1 METSTVES
9 KGPDKYEQ
17 AEAERTKYVN
27 EILSSTAEKKV
38 VVAGPGTGKTFL
50 FKKVLSGKTKTLTL
64 SFVNSLVD
72 DLSLELYGISE
83 VRTLHS
89 FGRSELSKL
98 LKRDI
103 NIYSKLSTIIRE
115 DSKIL
120 VDSDIDFDTL
130 FHERQDDDANLKFY
144 ETRRNYYDYY
154 GFTDVIHAAVK
165 AFEANKNNVPAYE
178 QVLIDEFQDFNKL
191 EVSLIDLLAE
201 KSPILLAGDDDQA
214 LYEFLKNASAHH
226 IRLRH
231 GDKMPDYSA
240 FNLPFCTRCPEV
252 VVEATNDIIK
262 NAKQKGSLNER
273 IKKPYIYFPNKDKDK
288 ISSQFPSIGYATK
301 FATQVPWFIEKCI
314 GDTAKVLKNKFD
326 VLIITSNNNQVRAI
340 AKALIKKGFR
350 NIDYPEKRKDREV
363 NFLDA
368 FDMLIENKED
378 NLGWRIITSLLLSAK
393 DFHLLLKKSSE
404 DLSIKFFKILPSDFT
419 KGVLETAKAVKYI
432 LNEKSVNPDLLA
444 TTFKQFGIN
453 PDKISSDYLCE
464 EFYALNP
471 PSGNPALRNIP
482 IKVTTIQSSKGLA
495 ADVVFI
501 ANFDDR
507 YFLRDGGT
515 ITDQDICNFL
525 VALTRTKKKAFLI
538 STVDKTTPSL
548 LKWIS
553 KERIQFIK

>member
-1 METSTVES
+1 MEIATAES
-9 KGPDKYEQ
+9 KAADKYEA

-27 EILSSTAEKKV
+27 DILSSDADKKV

-50 FKKVLSGKTKTLTL
+50 FKKVLNGKAKTLTL

-98 LKRDI
+98 LKKKV
-103 NIYSKLSTIIRE
+103 NIYSKLSAIIRK
-115 DSKIL
+115 DFQIL
-120 VDSDIDFDTL
+120 AGADIEFDLL
-130 FHERQDDDANLKFY
+130 FHERKDDDENLKFY
-144 ETRRNYYDYY
+144 ETRRHYYDYY

-165 AFEANKNNVPAYE
+165 AFESDKNNVPAYE

-201 KSPILLAGDDDQA
+201 KSPTLLAGDDDQA

-226 IRLRH
+226 IRVRH
-231 GDKMPDYSA
+231 RDEMPEYVT
-240 FNLPFCTRCPEV
+240 FNLPFCSRCPEV
-252 VVEATNDIIK
+252 VVEATNDLIK
-262 NAKQKGSLNER
+262 TAKENGLLKER
-273 IKKPYIYFPNKDKDK
+273 ISKPYTYLPNKDKDT
-288 ISSQFPSIGYATK
+288 ISNQFPTISYSNKFTK
-301 FATQVPWFIEKCI
+301 QVPWFIEKCI
-314 GDTAKVLKNKFD
+314 SETAYALKNKFD
-326 VLIITSNNNQVRAI
+326 VLIITSNNNQVRII
-340 AKALIKKGFR
+340 AKALIEKGFR
-350 NIDYPEKRKDREV
+350 NLDFPEKRKDREV
-363 NFLDA
+363 NFFDA
-368 FDMLIENKED
+368 FNMLIKDKED
-378 NLGWRIITSLLLSAK
+378 NLGWRIIVSLLLSTDELNA
-393 DFHLLLKKSSE
+393 LIKKSAE
-404 DLSIKFFKILPSDFT
+404 DLSKKLFKLLPADFI

-432 LNEKSVNPDLLA
+432 LNEKPVSPELLA
-444 TTFKQFGIN
+444 TTLKQFGIN

-471 PSGNPALRNIP
+471 PNGNPALRNIP

-507 YFLRDGGT
+507 YFLRDRRT
-515 ITDQDICNFL
+515 ITDQDVCNFL

-538 STVDKTTPSL
+538 STVDKATPSL
-548 LKWIS
+548 LRWI
-553 KERIQFIK
+553 KRERIQIIK

>member
-1 METSTVES
+1 METATIEP
-9 KGPDKYEQ
+9 KAPDKYEV
-17 AEAERTKYVN
+17 AEADRTKYVN
-27 EILSSTAEKKV
+27 DILASNADKKV

-50 FKKVLSGKTKTLTL
+50 FKKVLNGKTKTLTL

-89 FGRSELSKL
+89 FGRSELAKL
-98 LKRDI
+98 LKKEV
-103 NIYSKLSTIIRE
+103 NIYSKLSAIIRHDFQILTGADIEFDVLFNERRDE
-115 DSKIL
+115 D
-120 VDSDIDFDTL
+120 
-130 FHERQDDDANLKFY
+130 ENLKFY
-144 ETRRNYYDYY
+144 ETRRNYYDYF

-165 AFEANKNNVPAYE
+165 AFEADRKNVPTYE

-226 IRLRH
+226 IRVRH
-231 GDKMPDYSA
+231 GDKMPEYAA
-240 FNLPFCTRCPEV
+240 FNLPYCARCPEV
-252 VVEATNDIIK
+252 VVDATNDLIK
-262 NAKQKGSLNER
+262 AAKENGLLKER
-273 IKKPYIYFPNKDKDK
+273 ISKPYIYLPNKDKDK
-288 ISSQFPSIGYATK
+288 ISSQFPLISYANK
-301 FATQVPWFIEKCI
+301 FATQVPWFIEKSI
-314 GDTAKVLKNKFD
+314 GETANALKNKFD

-340 AKALIKKGFR
+340 AKALIAKGFR
-350 NIDYPEKRKDREV
+350 NLDFPEKRKDREV

-378 NLGWRIITSLLLSAK
+378 NLGWRIIASLLLSA
-393 DFHLLLKKSSE
+393 DELNTLIKKTSE
-404 DLSIKFFKILPSDFT
+404 DLSKKLFELLPADFT

-432 LNEKSVNPDLLA
+432 LNEKPVSPELLA
-444 TTFKQFGIN
+444 STFKQFGID

-482 IKVTTIQSSKGLA
+482 IKITTIQSSKGLA

-507 YFLRDGGT
+507 YFLKDGST

-538 STVDKTTPSL
+538 STVNNATPSL
-548 LKWIS
+548 LKWIN
-553 KERIQFIK
+553 KERIQFIR

>member
-1 METSTVES
+1 METATVEP
-9 KGPDKYEQ
+9 KAPDKYEQ
-17 AEAERTKYVN
+17 AEQERTKYVN
-27 EILSSTAEKKV
+27 EILSSTADKKV

-50 FKKVLSGKTKTLTL
+50 FKKVLNSKTNTLTL

-89 FGRSELSKL
+89 FGRSELSKI
-98 LKRDI
+98 LKKDV
-103 NIYSKLSTIIRE
+103 NIYSKLSAIIRE
-115 DSKIL
+115 DFKIL
-120 VDSDIDFDTL
+120 VGGDIEFDLL
-130 FHERQDDDANLKFY
+130 FNERDDNNENLKFY
-144 ETRRNYYDYY
+144 ETRRHFYDYY

-165 AFEANKNNVPAYE
+165 AFEADKINVPIYE

-231 GDKMPDYSA
+231 GDEMPEYVA
-240 FNLPFCTRCPEV
+240 FDLPYCARCPEI
-252 VVEATNDIIK
+252 VVEATNDLIN
-262 NAKQKGSLNER
+262 NAKQNGFLKER
-273 IKKPYIYFPNKDKDK
+273 INKPYFYLPNKDKDK
-288 ISSQFPSIGYATK
+288 ISSQFPSIGYANK
-301 FATQVPWFIEKCI
+301 FAKQVPWFIEKCI
-314 GDTAKVLKNKFD
+314 GETANVIKNKFD

-340 AKALIKKGFR
+340 AKSLIGKGFR
-350 NIDYPEKRKDREV
+350 NLDYPKKQKDREV

-368 FDMLIENKED
+368 FDILIKNKED
-378 NLGWRIITSLLLSAK
+378 NLGWRIIASLLLTAE
-393 DFHLLLKKSSE
+393 DLNALIKKSTG
-404 DLSIKFFKILPSDFT
+404 DLSKKLFEILPSDFT
-419 KGVLETAKAVKYI
+419 KGVIKTAKAVKYI
-432 LNEKSVNPDLLA
+432 LKKKPVSPDLLA
-444 TTFKQFGIN
+444 ATFKQFGIN

-495 ADVVFI
+495 ADLVFI

-507 YFLRDGGT
+507 YFLKDGEN
-515 ITDQDICNFL
+515 ITDQDICNFI

-538 STVDKTTPSL
+538 STVNNATPSL
-548 LKWIS
+548 LKWMS
-553 KERIQFIK
+553 KGKIQFIK

>member
-1 METSTVES
+1 MDSE
-9 KGPDKYEQ
+9 KLKNKYKT
-17 AEAERTKYVN
+17 AEIKRNNYVN
-27 EILSSTAEKKV
+27 AILESTADKKV

-50 FKKVLSGKTKTLTL
+50 FKKILNRKTKTLTL

-83 VRTLHS
+83 VKTLHS

-98 LKRDI
+98 LGKKI

-115 DSKIL
+115 DFKIL
-120 VDSDIDFDTL
+120 VGGDIDFDTL
-130 FHERQDDDANLKFY
+130 FHERKDDDEKMKFY
-144 ETRRNYYDYY
+144 ETRRQYYDCY

-165 AFEANKNNVPAYE
+165 AFEADKNNVPSYE

-191 EVSLIDLLAE
+191 EVSMIDLLAT

-226 IRLRH
+226 IRVRH
-231 GDKMPDYSA
+231 GNEMPDYVA
-240 FNLPFCTRCPEV
+240 FNLPFCSRCPEV
-252 VVEATNDIIK
+252 VVEATNDLIRT
-262 NAKQKGSLNER
+262 AKEKGLLEER
-273 IKKPYIYFPNKDKDK
+273 ISKAYIYFPNKDKDK
-288 ISSQFPSIGYATK
+288 ISSQFLTISYANK
-301 FATQVPWFIEKCI
+301 YAKQVPWFIEKCI
-314 GDTAKVLKNKFD
+314 GETANAIKNKFD

-340 AKALIKKGFR
+340 AKALIEKGFR
-350 NIDYPEKRKDREV
+350 NLDFPEKRKDREV

-368 FDMLIENKED
+368 FDMLIINKED
-378 NLGWRIITSLLLSAK
+378 NLGWRIIASLLLSA
-393 DFHLLLKKSSE
+393 DELDALIKKSSE
-404 DLSIKFFKILPSDFT
+404 DLSKKLIKLLPADFT

-432 LNEKSVNPDLLA
+432 LNEKPVSPELLA
-444 TTFKQFGIN
+444 ATFKQFGID

-471 PSGNPALRNIP
+471 PTGNPALRNIP

-507 YFLRDGGT
+507 YFLRDGNT

-525 VALTRTKKKAFLI
+525 VALTRTKKKAYLI
-538 STVDKTTPSL
+538 STVQKKVPSL
-548 LKWIS
+548 LKWIDGN
-553 KERIQFIK
+553 KIEVIR

>member
-1 METSTVES
+1 METTKAEYKV
-9 KGPDKYEQ
+9 PDKYEV
-17 AEAERTKYVN
+17 AETERTKYVN
-27 EILSSTAEKKV
+27 DIISSTADKKV

-50 FKKVLSGKTKTLTL
+50 FKKVLNGKTKTLTL

-98 LKRDI
+98 LKKDV
-103 NIYSKLSTIIRE
+103 NIYSKLSAIIRE
-115 DSKIL
+115 DFKIL
-120 VDSDIDFDTL
+120 IGGDIDFDTL
-130 FHERQDDDANLKFY
+130 FHDRLDDDENLKFY
-144 ETRRNYYDYY
+144 ETRRHYYDYY
-154 GFTDVIHAAVK
+154 GFTDVIHSAVK
-165 AFEANKNNVPAYE
+165 AFEADKNSVPAYE

-201 KSPILLAGDDDQA
+201 KSPILLTGDDDQA
-214 LYEFLKNASAHH
+214 LYEFLKNASAYH
-226 IRLRH
+226 IRVRH
-231 GDKMPDYSA
+231 GDEMPEYAA
-240 FNLPFCTRCPEV
+240 FNLPFCARCPEV
-252 VVEATNDIIK
+252 VVEATNDLIK
-262 NAKQKGSLNER
+262 TAKKNGLLKER
-273 IKKPYIYFPNKDKDK
+273 IRKTYIYLPNKDKDK
-288 ISSQFPSIGYATK
+288 ISNQFSSIGYANK
-301 FATQVPWFIEKCI
+301 FATQIPWFIEKSI
-314 GDTAKVLKNKFD
+314 GETANALKNKFD

-350 NIDYPEKRKDREV
+350 NLDFPEKRKDREV

-378 NLGWRIITSLLLSAK
+378 NLGWRIIASLLLTADELSA
-393 DFHLLLKKSSE
+393 LIKKSSE
-404 DLSIKFFKILPSDFT
+404 DLSKKLFELLAKDFT

-432 LNEKSVNPDLLA
+432 LNKKPVSPELLA
-444 TTFKQFGIN
+444 ATFKQFGID
-453 PDKISSDYLCE
+453 PDKISSDYLSE

-471 PSGNPALRNIP
+471 PHGNPALRNIP

-495 ADVVFI
+495 ADVIFI
-501 ANFDDR
+501 ANFDDM
-507 YFLRDGGT
+507 YFLRDGNT

-538 STVDKTTPSL
+538 STVNNAYPSL

-553 KERIQFIK
+553 KERIHIIK

>member
-1 METSTVES
+1 MEKASIEPKAS
-9 KGPDKYEQ
+9 DKYEL

-27 EILSSTAEKKV
+27 DILDSKADKKV

-50 FKKVLSGKTKTLTL
+50 FKKILNGKTKTLTL

-98 LKRDI
+98 LKKKV
-103 NIYSKLSTIIRE
+103 NIYSKLSAIIRQ
-115 DSKIL
+115 DSQIIAGT
-120 VDSDIDFDTL
+120 DIEFDVL
-130 FHERQDDDANLKFY
+130 FHERNDDDVNLRFY
-144 ETRRNYYDYY
+144 ESRRHYYDYY
-154 GFTDVIHAAVK
+154 GFTDVIHATVK
-165 AFEANKNNVPAYE
+165 AFEADKNNVPSYE

-191 EVSLIDLLAE
+191 EVSMIDLLAT

-226 IRLRH
+226 IRVRH
-231 GDKMPDYSA
+231 GDEMPEYAA
-240 FNLPFCTRCPEV
+240 FNLPYCARCPEV
-252 VVEATNDIIK
+252 VVEATNDLIK
-262 NAKQKGSLNER
+262 VAKENGLLKKR
-273 IKKPYIYFPNKDKDK
+273 ISKPYIYLPNKDKDK
-288 ISSQFPSIGYATK
+288 ISSQFPFISYANK
-301 FATQVPWFIEKCI
+301 FATQVPWFIEKSI
-314 GDTAKVLKNKFD
+314 GETANTLKNKFD

-340 AKALIKKGFR
+340 AKGLITKGFR
-350 NIDYPEKRKDREV
+350 NLDFPEKRKDREV

-368 FDMLIENKED
+368 FDMLIDNKED
-378 NLGWRIITSLLLSAK
+378 NLGWRIIASLLLST
-393 DFHLLLKKSSE
+393 DELNILIKKTSE
-404 DLSIKFFKILPSDFT
+404 DLSKKLFELLPAGFT

-432 LNEKSVNPDLLA
+432 LNEKPISPELLA
-444 TTFKQFGIN
+444 STFKQFGID
-453 PDKISSDYLCE
+453 PDKISSNYLCE

-482 IKVTTIQSSKGLA
+482 IKITTIQSSKGLA

-507 YFLRDGGT
+507 YFLKDGNT

-538 STVDKTTPSL
+538 STIPKKAPSL
-548 LKWIS
+548 LKWINRN
-553 KERIQFIK
+553 KIEVIR

>member
-1 METSTVES
+1 MDSEKLENKYETAEIDRNNYVNAILESTV
-9 KGPDKYEQ
+9 D
-17 AEAERTKYVN
+17 
-27 EILSSTAEKKV
+27 KKV

-50 FKKVLSGKTKTLTL
+50 FKKILNRKTKTLTL

-98 LKRDI
+98 LNKKV
-103 NIYSKLSTIIRE
+103 NIYSKLSTIIRQ
-115 DSKIL
+115 DFQIL
-120 VDSDIDFDTL
+120 TGTNIEFDVL
-130 FHERQDDDANLKFY
+130 FHERNDDDINLNFY
-144 ETRRNYYDYY
+144 ELRRHYYDYY
-154 GFTDVIHAAVK
+154 GFTDVIYAAVK
-165 AFEANKNNVPAYE
+165 AFEADKNNVPSYE

-191 EVSLIDLLAE
+191 EVSMIDLLAT

-226 IRLRH
+226 IRVRH
-231 GDKMPDYSA
+231 GNEMPDYAA
-240 FNLPFCTRCPEV
+240 FNLPFCSRCPEV
-252 VVEATNDIIK
+252 IVEATTDLIK
-262 NAKQKGSLNER
+262 TAKEKGLLKKR
-273 IKKPYIYFPNKDKDK
+273 ISKPYIYFPNKDKDK
-288 ISSQFPSIGYATK
+288 ISSQFSTISYANK
-301 FATQVPWFIEKCI
+301 YAKQVPWFIEKCI
-314 GDTAKVLKNKFD
+314 GETANAIKNKFD

-340 AKALIKKGFR
+340 AKALIEKGFR
-350 NIDYPEKRKDREV
+350 NLDFPEKRKDREV

-368 FDMLIENKED
+368 FDMLIKNKED
-378 NLGWRIITSLLLSAK
+378 NLGWRIIASLLLTA
-393 DFHLLLKKSSE
+393 DELDVLIKKSAE
-404 DLSIKFFKILPSDFT
+404 DLSKKLFELLPADFK

-432 LNEKSVNPDLLA
+432 LNEKPVNPELLA
-444 TTFKQFGIN
+444 ATFKQFGLD

-471 PSGNPALRNIP
+471 PTGKPALRNIP

-507 YFLRDGGT
+507 YFLRDGNT

-525 VALTRTKKKAFLI
+525 VALTRTKKKAYLI
-538 STVDKTTPSL
+538 STVQREVPSL
-548 LKWIS
+548 LKWIDRN
-553 KERIQFIK
+553 KIEVI